1 MTTNLNGQQEAFA
14 GIDDEA
20 PTITDQIAA
29 FFSEPESTHS
39 AKNILLWKS
48 YLPNDCVKSMIT
60 MGWDHST

>member
-14 GIDDEA
+14 GFDDEV
-20 PTITDQIAA
+20 PTITDQIAT
-29 FFSEPESTHS
+29 FFSEPEPTHS